1 MVGTDWQ
8 GICCTP
14 EIPISIKWKITYI
27 TSIFVSTEL
36 TTVHH
41 FHPLPSSPAPLFVPT
56 FVSRQDSQTESHSKL
71 FKRKE
76 RVFLIIR
83 HGLSP
88 SLSSNYCSNFLLCAV
103 WQPRSDGIHPW
114 WNFNFYDGAFL
125 LSQFTSGVSCQR
137 HRLNTRVEIVHR
149 ALFFRVTRPRIK

>member
-125 LSQFTSGVSCQR
+125 LAIYQRSQLPATPFKYEGGNCAPSLV
-137 HRLNTRVEIVHR
+137 
-149 ALFFRVTRPRIK
+149 FPRYTAED